1 MGKWARENGQKL
13 RRAFRRVFHCAIE
26 AFMKSN
32 IDMTTGNLWKQIF
45 FFSIPLVLSNL
56 LQVLFNLSDMA
67 VVGQFVGAS
76 ALGAVGSTSILVTLF
91 TGICIGF
98 GGGINVLVAR
108 YIGAKDD
115 ARLKK
120 TEHTAFITC
129 IVLGAV
135 LLLVGV
141 IFARP
146 ILELL
151 GTKDTLIDDATRY
164 FRIYMSGM
172 IGCAVYNF
180 GNAVY
185 SALGNTKKPLIF
197 LSVSG
202 ALNIGLNIFFVT
214 KCEMGVAGVAV
225 ASSISQYLSMILIIV
240 SLFRRSDNC
249 ALKIKE
255 LKVDFKSLKQIIY
268 LGVPAAFQNA
278 LFALANL
285 FIQSAVNTF
294 DEVMVDG
301 NSAAANFDSIVYDVM
316 AAFYMAGASFVGQ
329 NYGANNKGRIL
340 RAYLISTLYAF
351 CIAAVFGAVLF
362 FFGRGCLR
370 IFTRDEEVIEM
381 GMKRIMIMAPS
392 YCVSAFMDSTIAA
405 CRGIGKT
412 VTPIVFEIIGVCV
425 FRVAWV
431 YTVFAYFKTIPSLYL
446 LYVFSWVITAAG
458 EIIYFAVQY
467 KKLGDKKD
475 EIINDRA
482 SV

>member
-1 MGKWARENGQKL
+1 
-13 RRAFRRVFHCAIE
+13 
-26 AFMKSN
+26 
-32 IDMTTGNLWKQIF
+32 MTAGNLWKQILV
-45 FFSIPLVLSNL
+45 FSIPLVLSNL

-98 GGGINVLVAR
+98 GGGVNVLVAR

-115 ARLKK
+115 ARLIK
-120 TEHTAFITC
+120 TEHTALIAC
-129 IVLGAV
+129 AVLGAI
-135 LLLVGV
+135 LLAVGI

-146 ILELL
+146 VLELL

-172 IGCAVYNF
+172 VGCAVYNF

-197 LSVSG
+197 LTIAG
-202 ALNIGLNIFFVT
+202 ALNIGLNLFFVIV
-214 KCEMGVAGVAV
+214 CNLGVAGVAL
-225 ASSISQYLSMILIIV
+225 ASSLSQYLSMALIII
-240 SLFRRSDNC
+240 SLFRRNDNC
-249 ALKIKE
+249 ALRIKE
-255 LKVDFKSLKQIIY
+255 LKIDLKSLKQILY
-268 LGVPAAFQNA
+268 LGIPAAFQNA

-294 DEVMVDG
+294 DEIMVDG

-329 NYGANNKGRIL
+329 NFGAHNKKRIL
-340 RAYLISTLYAF
+340 HVYLISMLYAF
-351 CIAAVFGAVLF
+351 AVAAAFGLILF
-362 FFGRGCLR
+362 FLGRGCLR
-370 IFTRDEEVIEM
+370 IFTRDEDVIEM
-381 GMKRIMIMAPS
+381 GMKRVMIMAPS
-392 YCVSAFMDSTIAA
+392 YCVSAFMDATIAA

-412 VTPIVFEIIGVCV
+412 VAPIAFEIIGVCV

-467 KKLGDKKD
+467 KKLP
-475 EIINDRA
+475 R
-482 SV
+482 

>member
-1 MGKWARENGQKL
+1 MN
-13 RRAFRRVFHCAIE
+13 
-26 AFMKSN
+26 SDT
-32 IDMTTGNLWKQIF
+32 DMTKGNLWKQILL
-45 FFSIPLVLSNL
+45 FSIPLVLSNL

-98 GGGINVLVAR
+98 GGGVNVLVAR

-115 ARLKK
+115 VRLKK
-120 TEHTAFITC
+120 TEHTAFIAC
-129 IVLGAV
+129 VILGGI
-135 LLLVGV
+135 LLLAGI

-197 LSVSG
+197 LSIAG
-202 ALNIGLNIFFVT
+202 AVNIGLNLFFVIV
-214 KCEMGVAGVAV
+214 CNMGVAGVAI
-225 ASSISQYLSMILIIV
+225 ASSVSQYLSMALIII
-240 SLFRRSDNC
+240 SLFRRKDNC
-249 ALKIKE
+249 ALKIME
-255 LKVDFKSLKQIIY
+255 LKIDFKSLKQILY

-329 NYGANNKGRIL
+329 NFGAHNKRRIL
-340 RAYLISTLYAF
+340 YSYLISMLYAF
-351 CIAAVFGAVLF
+351 AIAAVFGAVLF
-362 FFGRGCLR
+362 FFGKGCLR
-370 IFTRDEEVIEM
+370 IFTQEDEVIEM
-381 GMKRIMIMAPS
+381 GMKRVMIMAPS
-392 YCVSAFMDSTIAA
+392 YCVSAFMDATIAA

-412 VTPIVFEIIGVCV
+412 VAPIVFEIIGVCV

-458 EIIYFAVQY
+458 EIIYFVVQY
-467 KKLGDKKD
+467 KKLSPPP
-475 EIINDRA
+475 A
-482 SV
+482 SDPVGSVR

>member
-1 MGKWARENGQKL
+1 MNANT
-13 RRAFRRVFHCAIE
+13 
-26 AFMKSN
+26 
-32 IDMTTGNLWKQIF
+32 DMTKGNLWKQILL
-45 FFSIPLVLSNL
+45 FSIPLVLSNL

-98 GGGINVLVAR
+98 GGGVNVLVAR

-115 ARLKK
+115 MRLKK
-120 TEHTAFITC
+120 TVHTAFIAC
-129 IVLGAV
+129 AVLGV
-135 LLLVGV
+135 ILLFVGM

-164 FRIYMSGM
+164 FRIYISGM
-172 IGCAVYNF
+172 VGCAVYNF

-197 LSVSG
+197 LSIAG
-202 ALNIGLNIFFVT
+202 ALNIGLNLFFVIVC
-214 KCEMGVAGVAV
+214 KLGVAGVAI
-225 ASSISQYLSMILIIV
+225 ASSVSQYLSMALIII
-240 SLFRRSDNC
+240 SLFRRKDNC
-249 ALKIKE
+249 ALKLKE
-255 LKVDFKSLKQIIY
+255 LKADGKALKQILY

-294 DEVMVDG
+294 DEVLVDG
-301 NSAAANFDSIVYDVM
+301 NSAAANFDGVVYDVM

-329 NYGANNKGRIL
+329 NYGAHNKKRIL
-340 RAYLISTLYAF
+340 QSYLISMLYAF
-351 CIAAVFGAVLF
+351 SIAAVFGAVLF

-370 IFTRDEEVIEM
+370 IFTQDSEVIEM
-381 GMKRIMIMAPS
+381 GMKRVMIMAPS
-392 YCVSAFMDSTIAA
+392 YCVSAFMDATIAA

-412 VTPIVFEIIGVCV
+412 VMPIAFEIVGVCV

-431 YTVFAYFKTIPSLYL
+431 YTVFAYFKTIPALYL

-458 EIIYFAVQY
+458 EIIYFSVQY
-467 KKLGDKKD
+467 KKLGKD
-475 EIINDRA
+475 FLT
-482 SV
+482 

>member
-1 MGKWARENGQKL
+1 MN
-13 RRAFRRVFHCAIE
+13 
-26 AFMKSN
+26 SN
-32 IDMTTGNLWKQIF
+32 TDMTAGNLWKQILL
-45 FFSIPLVLSNL
+45 FSIPLVLSNL

-98 GGGINVLVAR
+98 GGGVNVLVAR

-129 IVLGAV
+129 IVLGAI
-135 LLLVGV
+135 LLLAGI

-151 GTKDTLIDDATRY
+151 GTKDTLIDDATQY

-197 LSVSG
+197 LSISG
-202 ALNIGLNIFFVT
+202 ALNICLNLFFVIV
-214 KCEMGVAGVAV
+214 CNMGVAGVAI
-225 ASSISQYLSMILIIV
+225 ASSLSQYLSMALIII
-240 SLFRRSDNC
+240 SLFRRKDNC
-249 ALKIKE
+249 ALKFKE
-255 LKVDFKSLKQIIY
+255 LKIDVKALKRILY

-285 FIQSAVNTF
+285 FIQGAVNTF
-294 DEVMVDG
+294 DEVMV
-301 NSAAANFDSIVYDVM
+301 
-316 AAFYMAGASFVGQ
+316 GQ
-329 NYGANNKGRIL
+329 NFGANNKKRIL
-340 RAYLISTLYAF
+340 YSYFISALYAF
-351 CIAAVFGAVLF
+351 SIAAVFGVILF

-370 IFTRDEEVIEM
+370 IFTQDNEVIEM
-381 GMKRIMIMAPS
+381 GMKRVMIMAPS
-392 YCVSAFMDSTIAA
+392 YCVSAFMDATIAA

-425 FRVAWV
+425 FRVTWV

-446 LYVFSWVITAAG
+446 LYVFSWVITAVG
-458 EIIYFAVQY
+458 EITYLAVQY
-467 KKLGDKKD
+467 KKLK
-475 EIINDRA
+475 
-482 SV
+482 